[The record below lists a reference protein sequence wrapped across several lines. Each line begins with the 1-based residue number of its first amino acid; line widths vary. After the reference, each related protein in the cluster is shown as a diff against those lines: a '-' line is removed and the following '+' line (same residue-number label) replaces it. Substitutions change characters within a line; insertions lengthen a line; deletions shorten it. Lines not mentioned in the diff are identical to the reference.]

1 MKKLL
6 LTITFTILS
15 INVSAQALNKSYI
28 AVNAGDYATA
38 LKEWKTLALHSDT
51 SVHFIIL
58 QKYGES

>member
-1 MKKLL
+1 MKKIL

-38 LKEWKTLALHSDT
+38 LKELKTLALQSDT

>member
-15 INVSAQALNKSYI
+15 INVSEQALNKSYI
-28 AVNAGDYATA
+28 AVNAGDYDTA
-38 LKEWKTLALHSDT
+38 LKEWKTLALQSDT

>member
-1 MKKLL
+1 
-6 LTITFTILS
+6 
-15 INVSAQALNKSYI
+15 VSAQALNKSYI

-38 LKEWKTLALHSDT
+38 LKEWKTLALQSDT